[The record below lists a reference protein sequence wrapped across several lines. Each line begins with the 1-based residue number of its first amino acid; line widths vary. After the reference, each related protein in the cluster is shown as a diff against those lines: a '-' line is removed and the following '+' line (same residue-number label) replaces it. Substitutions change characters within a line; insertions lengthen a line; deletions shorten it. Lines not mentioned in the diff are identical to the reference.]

1 LFRALS
7 FSKYS
12 GRKNVE
18 VKMSKSSPYCVL
30 LKNVFIASYDVF
42 YSDFAKLVMFQIF
55 TSPTDNNGTEKNLRQ
70 REKGIQLGSCHR
82 SGV

>member
-1 LFRALS
+1 
-7 FSKYS
+7 
-12 GRKNVE
+12 
-18 VKMSKSSPYCVL
+18 MSKSSPYCVL